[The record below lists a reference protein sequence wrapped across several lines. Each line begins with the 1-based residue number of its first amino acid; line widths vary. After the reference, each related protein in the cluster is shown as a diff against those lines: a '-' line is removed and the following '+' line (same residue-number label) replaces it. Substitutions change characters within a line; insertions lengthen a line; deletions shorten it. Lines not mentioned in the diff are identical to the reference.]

1 MRRLQVGLVLRRI
14 GYRPERKKP
23 MVVSVCDELAE
34 AQFRR
39 VMEDAADRLWE
50 LGAAEAAMAA
60 LYDVLDEASGGV
72 DWRGGGPPGGGGG
85 GGIKPGGPKK
95 GRGGGGGKGGGLGGG
110 RVFKKKKKKEKSEWV

>member
-39 VMEDAADRLWE
+39 VMEDAADRLWG
-50 LGAAEAAMAA
+50 LGAAEAALAGPDGG
-60 LYDVLDEASGGV
+60 LGEGSGGGV
-72 DWRGGGPPGGGGG
+72 WRGGGGAGEGGAGGV
-85 GGIKPGGPKK
+85 P
-95 GRGGGGGKGGGLGGG
+95 RGGGRRTG
-110 RVFKKKKKKEKSEWV
+110 RA